1 MEEKGLTGEV
11 LRQLSDIYKSLP
23 RRLDLEEW
31 KALLNHP
38 VFQSL
43 DEGEPAKW
51 GVFSYLADH
60 YRVKCEVWRLLDE
73 LFFIRE
79 NEQEFREHLPEGFID
94 FILYKL
100 SDLAG
105 NSDFTFELFEGE
117 PEADYD
123 GFLEAYMALM
133 NGNREET
140 PEGTAEIGRRLQ
152 EMAVY
157 DIFHPWYEL
166 EKARYLLR
174 TKEMEAAEQAARELI
189 AKYGKDEKVLLTG
202 AGILL
207 NCGHTEDAEEIY
219 KSIWSGRKRNGR
231 TTGIMPV
238 CMGWP
243 GLRQRGR
250 TGRKPG
256 SLAVLPGITRIRRSF
271 RACWR
276 KPIGI

>member
-1 MEEKGLTGEV
+1 MSTQEMFAVLGIGMTKDENEIRMAYRKLLVGTNPEDDPEGFKRLRGAYEEALTYARKPEDDDEVREAEWMEEKGLTGEV

-117 PEADYD
+117 PEADYA

-133 NGNREET
+133 NGNRED
-140 PEGTAEIGRRLQ
+140 
-152 EMAVY
+152 VY
-157 DIFHPWYEL
+157 
-166 EKARYLLR
+166 
-174 TKEMEAAEQAARELI
+174 
-189 AKYGKDEKVLLTG
+189 
-202 AGILL
+202 
-207 NCGHTEDAEEIY
+207 
-219 KSIWSGRKRNGR
+219 KR
-231 TTGIMPV
+231 
-238 CMGWP
+238 
-243 GLRQRGR
+243 QD
-250 TGRKPG
+250 K
-256 SLAVLPGITRIRRSF
+256 
-271 RACWR
+271 
-276 KPIGI
+276 K